1 MLWYKAWLETRW
13 RFLIGL
19 AVLLVFACGA
29 VFEYPSIARLNASV
43 SAIDAPGSLG
53 RIIKEAAETQRTY
66 RGFIWFQWYRQ
77 NLVQMWTIL
86 AVLLGSGG
94 LLASSSGSALFALS
108 MPASRTRVVRVRAAT
123 ALMELLVLAL
133 IPSLLIPLL
142 SPVVG
147 QHYGLGD
154 TAVHSVSLFLTGS
167 VFFSLAF
174 LLSAV
179 FDDFWRPMLITCAV
193 ALSQTLAGALV
204 GLPFSGMLRVMSAES
219 YFRAGHVP
227 WVGLAL
233 ALIAGLLMLYAAV
246 AIVERRDF

>member
-19 AVLLVFACGA
+19 AVLTVFACGA
-29 VFEYPSIARLNASV
+29 VFDYPVFMRLNASV
-43 SAIDAPGSLG
+43 SAIDASGHLG
-53 RIIKEAAETQRTY
+53 RLIREAVETQRTY

-94 LLASSSGSALFALS
+94 LMATSSGDALFALS
-108 MPASRTRVVRVRAAT
+108 MPVSRARLAGVRAAT

-142 SPVVG
+142 SPAVG
-147 QHYGLGD
+147 EHYGLGD
-154 TAVHSVSLFLTGS
+154 TAVHSVSLFLGGS
-167 VFFSLAF
+167 LFFSLAF

-179 FDDFWRPMLITCAV
+179 FDDFWRPMLIACAV
-193 ALSQTLAGALV
+193 ALSQTLIGALI
-204 GLPFSGMLRVMSAES
+204 GLPFSEMLRVMSAES
-219 YFRAGHVP
+219 YFRTGQVP
-227 WVGLAL
+227 WVGLGL
-233 ALIAGLLMLYAAV
+233 AVTAGLLMLYAAA

>member
-19 AVLLVFACGA
+19 AVLLALACGV

-43 SAIDAPGSLG
+43 SAIDAPGNLG
-53 RIIKEAAETQRTY
+53 RLIREAAETQHTY

-94 LLASSSGSALFALS
+94 LLASSSGGSLFALS
-108 MPASRTRVVRVRAAT
+108 MPASRTRIAGVRAAT
-123 ALMELLVLAL
+123 ALMELLALAL

-142 SPVVG
+142 SPAIG

-154 TAVHSVSLFLTGS
+154 AAVHSVSLFLAGS

-193 ALSQTLAGALV
+193 ALSQTLIGVLV

-219 YFRAGHVP
+219 YFRAGEVP
-227 WVGLAL
+227 WVGLGL
-233 ALIAGLLMLYAAV
+233 ALTAGLLMLSAAV
-246 AIVERRDF
+246 AVVERRDF